1 MIGLETHVQITAL
14 KSKLFC
20 GCDADYRG
28 KEPNT
33 NICPVCA
40 GLPGSLP
47 VLNARSLELATTLAL
62 ALECKI
68 NPRQFFF
75 RKNYFYPDM
84 ACNFQISQYDKAGG
98 VPFASGG
105 TIVFKSSNST
115 CTINLSRIH
124 LENDPG
130 KLVHQGSITTSPFT
144 LVDYN
149 RHGIALVEI
158 VTKPDLRSPEQARDY
173 LNALRN
179 IIEHCGVADLS
190 LDGSG
195 RTDANI
201 SMKVDGKEGGRVEVK
216 NINSFK
222 DVEKALHFEIIRQ
235 RQILKSGGTIPQET
249 RHWTGKNTVSLR
261 VKETEEDYRYFP
273 EPDLVP
279 IEIPDNLVSRMQ
291 KLMPELPH
299 ARAQRFQ
306 KQYTLSEYDAEVLV
320 SSKETADFF
329 EATAKLNKN
338 YKDIT
343 NWMNGDIA
351 GWLNKRDITI
361 RESKLKPKTLSEM
374 IAALDSGTITGKVAK
389 IFVPK
394 LLDGESLS
402 KHIKGLVQ
410 KGGII
415 NDPKELEVIVMDVI
429 KANPKIVQDYRT
441 NPKAMNS
448 LFGEVMKRTDKR
460 ANPELTRDLL
470 TKHLDK
476 TIKEQEK

>member
-33 NICPVCA
+33 NVCPVCV

-105 TIVFKSSNST
+105 TVVFKSGKDT
-115 CTINLSRIH
+115 YTVNLSRIH

-173 LNALRN
+173 LNTLRN

-201 SMKVDGKEGGRVEVK
+201 SMKVEGREGGRVEVK

-222 DVEKALHFEIIRQ
+222 DVEKAIQFEIIRQ
-235 RQILKSGGTIPQET
+235 RQILKSGGDVPQET

-279 IEIPDNLVSRMQ
+279 IEIPDKLVGRM
-291 KLMPELPH
+291 KKAMPELPR
-299 ARAQRFQ
+299 ARAQRF
-306 KQYTLSEYDAEVLV
+306 KQQYNLSDYDSEVLV
-320 SSKETADFF
+320 STKSNADFF
-329 EATAKLNKN
+329 EETAKINTN
-338 YKDIT
+338 YKDIA
-343 NWMNGDIA
+343 NWMMGDILRR
-351 GWLNKRDITI
+351 LNERDISI
-361 RESKLKPKTLSEM
+361 RETKLKPKTLADM
-374 IAALDSGTITGKVAK
+374 IDAINTNTITGKVAK
-389 IFVPK
+389 DFVPK
-394 LLDGESLS
+394 LLDGESLP
-402 KHIKGLVQ
+402 KLIKGIEQ

-415 NDPKELEVIVMDVI
+415 KDPVTLELFVADAI
-429 KANPKIVQDYRT
+429 KANPQIVQDYRT
-441 NPKAMNS
+441 NPKA
-448 LFGEVMKRTDKR
+448 LQALIGAVMKLTEKR
-460 ANPELTRDLL
+460 ADPALTRDLL
-470 TKHLDK
+470 KKHLDQK
-476 TIKEQEK
+476 